1 MEVGDILVETG
12 TVVGWDR
19 RRNGMRNSQR
29 MDSEGIITVMS
40 KKNRRNI
47 KFINKIIKFIEKLS
61 EDRRQKFTFI
71 IYN

>member
-1 MEVGDILVETG
+1 MCITRGRDVSCRPG
-12 TVVGWDR
+12 

>member
-19 RRNGMRNSQR
+19 RRNVMRNSQR